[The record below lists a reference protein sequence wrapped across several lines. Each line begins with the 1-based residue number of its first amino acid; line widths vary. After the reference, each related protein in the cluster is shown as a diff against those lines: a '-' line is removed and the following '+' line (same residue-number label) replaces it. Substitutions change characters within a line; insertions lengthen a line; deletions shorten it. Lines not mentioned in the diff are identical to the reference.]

1 MWSRQSI
8 DKLNSISSKGKAP
21 GAKPQAAKG
30 LQCLVEKAI
39 TVIPLE
45 EEGCR

>member
-1 MWSRQSI
+1 MWPRQSI

-21 GAKPQAAKG
+21 VAKPQAAKG
-30 LQCLVEKAI
+30 LQCLVEKTI

-45 EEGCR
+45 EEVSR